1 MKKIISLLAI
11 SFVIFF
17 ISCNK
22 NNNIADNYIKNIK
35 YINGYWEISKVIKNG
50 QVIKNYD
57 FNGTVDFYFLDDK
70 NQGYRKKVKPIING
84 SFDISMHQMV
94 LKIKEDKKNLYLVY
108 GENEDYSETLIKLDS
123 MILITKNN
131 DGRIFEYKRFYPKN
145 YLNE

>member
-35 YINGYWEISKVIKNG
+35 YINGYWEISKVIKSG

-57 FNGTVDFYFLDDK
+57 FNGTVDFFFLDDK

-94 LKIKEDKKNLYLVY
+94 LKIKEDNKNLYLVY
-108 GENEDYSETLIKLDS
+108 GENEEYSETLIKLDS
-123 MILITKNN
+123 MSLITKNN

>member
-1 MKKIISLLAI
+1 LKKIISLLAI

-108 GENEDYSETLIKLDS
+108 GENEEYSETLIKLDS

>member
-1 MKKIISLLAI
+1 M
-11 SFVIFF
+11 IFF

-35 YINGYWEISKVIKNG
+35 YINGYWEISKVIKSG

-57 FNGTVDFYFLDDK
+57 FNGTVDFFFLDDK

-94 LKIKEDKKNLYLVY
+94 LKIKEDNKNLYLVY

-123 MILITKNN
+123 MSLITKNN

>member
-1 MKKIISLLAI
+1 LKKIISLLAI

-35 YINGYWEISKVIKNG
+35 YINGYWEISKVIKSG

-57 FNGTVDFYFLDDK
+57 FNGTVDFFFLDDK

-94 LKIKEDKKNLYLVY
+94 LKIKEDNKNLYLVY

-123 MILITKNN
+123 MSLITKNN

>member
-35 YINGYWEISKVIKNG
+35 YINGYWEISKVIKSG

-57 FNGTVDFYFLDDK
+57 FNGTVDFFFLDDK

-94 LKIKEDKKNLYLVY
+94 LKIKEDNKNLYLVY

-123 MILITKNN
+123 MSLITKNN

>member
-1 MKKIISLLAI
+1 
-11 SFVIFF
+11 VIFF

-108 GENEDYSETLIKLDS
+108 GENEEYSETLIKLDS

>member
-1 MKKIISLLAI
+1 M
-11 SFVIFF
+11 IFF

-94 LKIKEDKKNLYLVY
+94 LTIKEDKKNLYLVY
-108 GENEDYSETLIKLDS
+108 GENEEYSETLIKLDS

>member
-1 MKKIISLLAI
+1 M
-11 SFVIFF
+11 IFF

-108 GENEDYSETLIKLDS
+108 GENEKYSETLIKLDS

>member
-1 MKKIISLLAI
+1 
-11 SFVIFF
+11 VIFF

-35 YINGYWEISKVIKNG
+35 YINGYWEISKVIKSG

-57 FNGTVDFYFLDDK
+57 FNGTVDFFFLDDK

-94 LKIKEDKKNLYLVY
+94 LKIKEDNKNLYLVY

-123 MILITKNN
+123 MSLITKNN

>member
-11 SFVIFF
+11 TFVIFF

-22 NNNIADNYIKNIK
+22 NNNNADNYIKNIK

-84 SFDISMHQMV
+84 SFDITMHQMV

-108 GENEDYSETLIKLDS
+108 GENEEYSETLIKLDS
-123 MILITKNN
+123 MSLITKNN

>member
-1 MKKIISLLAI
+1 M
-11 SFVIFF
+11 IFF

-94 LKIKEDKKNLYLVY
+94 LTIKEDKKNLYLVY
-108 GENEDYSETLIKLDS
+108 GENEEYSETLIKLDS

-131 DGRIFEYKRFYPKN
+131 DGRVFEYKRFYPKN

>member
-1 MKKIISLLAI
+1 M
-11 SFVIFF
+11 IFF

-35 YINGYWEISKVIKNG
+35 YINGYWEISKVIKSG

-57 FNGTVDFYFLDDK
+57 FNGTVDFFFLDDK

-108 GENEDYSETLIKLDS
+108 GENEEYSETLIKLDS

-131 DGRIFEYKRFYPKN
+131 DGRVFEYKRFYPKN

>member
-1 MKKIISLLAI
+1 M
-11 SFVIFF
+11 IFF

-94 LKIKEDKKNLYLVY
+94 LKIKEDNKNLYLVY

-123 MILITKNN
+123 MSLITKNN

>member
-108 GENEDYSETLIKLDS
+108 GENEEYSETLIKLDS

>member
-1 MKKIISLLAI
+1 M
-11 SFVIFF
+11 IFF

-94 LKIKEDKKNLYLVY
+94 LKIKEDNKNLYLVY
-108 GENEDYSETLIKLDS
+108 GENEEYSETLIKLDS
-123 MILITKNN
+123 MSLITKNN

>member
-1 MKKIISLLAI
+1 M
-11 SFVIFF
+11 IFF

-108 GENEDYSETLIKLDS
+108 GENEEYSETLIKLDS

>member
-1 MKKIISLLAI
+1 LKKIISLLSI

-35 YINGYWEISKVIKNG
+35 YINGYWEISKVIKSG

-57 FNGTVDFYFLDDK
+57 FNGTVDFFFLDDK

-94 LKIKEDKKNLYLVY
+94 LKIKEDNKNLYLVY

-123 MILITKNN
+123 MSLITKNN